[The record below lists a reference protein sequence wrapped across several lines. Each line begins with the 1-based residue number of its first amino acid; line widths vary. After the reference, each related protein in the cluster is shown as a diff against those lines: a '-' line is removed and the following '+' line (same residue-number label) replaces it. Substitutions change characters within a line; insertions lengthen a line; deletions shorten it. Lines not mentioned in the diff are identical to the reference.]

1 MGPSAYLRAVLAVHD
16 PASRSFSTDVELRPG
31 SWIDVVAPTEA
42 ERARLVDLGVPASLI
57 IDALDTDE
65 LARVEHHPSG
75 ARLFVL
81 RVPVQVSATTEVVP
95 VGIITLP
102 GDGLVTVASVDTGLA
117 AALAA
122 AGSDAR
128 LPSRFV
134 LEIALRVA
142 ERFVATLH
150 AVEADIARH
159 EAALREALVNDEIL
173 ALLGQQK
180 RLVLLDEA
188 LAADQLVVERAL
200 SDARIELEADERVLA
215 EDVLVEL
222 RQACT
227 MTRTKKELLGET
239 MDALATVVSNNLN
252 VAMKQLASLTLL
264 VAVPAMFAGL
274 YGMNVALPFAEQPW
288 AFVAVVAIS
297 LVVVALIAVLLRARR
312 WL

>member
-1 MGPSAYLRAVLAVHD
+1 MLAVHD
-16 PASRSFSTDVELRPG
+16 PASRSFSTDAELRSG

-42 ERARLVDLGVPASLI
+42 ERARLEQLGVPATLI
-57 IDALDTDE
+57 SDALDTDE

-81 RVPVQVSATTEVVP
+81 RVPVSVSADCAVVP
-95 VGIITLP
+95 LGIVTLP
-102 GDGLVTVASVDTGLA
+102 EDGLVTISAVDTGFPLA
-117 AALAA
+117 VAR
-122 AGSDAR
+122 AGIDAR
-128 LPSRFV
+128 APSRFV

-150 AVEADIARH
+150 AVQADIARH

-173 ALLGQQK
+173 ALLAHQK

-188 LAADQLVVERAL
+188 LAADQLVLERAL
-200 SDARIELEADERVLA
+200 SDARIELTSDERVLA

-264 VAVPAMFAGL
+264 LAVPSMFAAF
-274 YGMNVALPFAEQPW
+274 YGMNVLLPFAQEPW
-288 AFVAVVAIS
+288 AFAAVAAVSI
-297 LVVVALIAVLLRARR
+297 VVVAVIAMLLRARR

>member
-1 MGPSAYLRAVLAVHD
+1 MLAVHD
-16 PASRSFSTDVELRPG
+16 PASRSFSTDAELRSDG
-31 SWIDVVAPTEA
+31 WIDVVAPTGA
-42 ERARLVDLGVPASLI
+42 ERARLERHGVPATLI
-57 IDALDTDE
+57 SDALDTDE

-81 RVPVQVSATTEVVP
+81 RVPVTASANGAVVP
-95 VGIITLP
+95 LGIITLP
-102 GDGLVTVASVDTGLA
+102 GDGLVTVSAVDTGFPLA
-117 AALAA
+117 VAGAGVDAKAA
-122 AGSDAR
+122 
-128 LPSRFV
+128 SRFV

-150 AVEADIARH
+150 AVQADIAKH
-159 EAALREALVNDEIL
+159 EAALKEALVNDEIL

-200 SDARIELEADERVLA
+200 SDARIELTAEERVLA

-239 MDALATVVSNNLN
+239 MDALVSNNLN

-264 VAVPAMFAGL
+264 IAVPSMFASL
-274 YGMNVALPFAEQPW
+274 YGMNVLLPFAQQPW
-288 AFVAVVAIS
+288 AFAAVVGVSI
-297 LVVVALIAVLLRARR
+297 VVVAVIAALLRARR